1 MSVVF
6 KQHVRK
12 LVDVSEEELTAILSF
27 FETVTPAKKVR
38 LLEEGKVCRY
48 DYFVVKGCLRL
59 FFVNNKGVEK
69 TIQFAIENWW
79 IADYTSLQ
87 LQIPSEFCI
96 QAVETSEVL
105 AISVADR
112 ETMLARFPKM
122 ERYFR
127 LVHQKAH
134 AAAQYRTRY
143 QGDYSKE
150 ELYLHFSRNF
160 PEFAQRVPQHLLAS
174 YLGLTPEYLSE
185 LRARRIS

>member
-1 MSVVF
+1 MSAVF

-12 LVDVSEEELTAILSF
+12 FVDVSDEELTSILSY
-27 FETVTPAKKVR
+27 FETVSPAKKTN
-38 LLEEGKVCRY
+38 LLEEGKVCKY
-48 DYFVVKGCLRL
+48 DYFVVKGCLRM

-87 LQIPSEFCI
+87 LQIPSEFNI
-96 QAVETSEVL
+96 QAVEKSEVL

-112 ETMLARFPKM
+112 ETMLDRFPKM

-134 AAAQYRTRY
+134 AAAQYRARY
-143 QGDYSKE
+143 LGDFSKE
-150 ELYLHFSRNF
+150 ELYLHFSRHF
-160 PEFAQRVPQHLLAS
+160 PEFVQRVPQHLLAS

-185 LRARRIS
+185 LRGKRIS